1 MKKYVIS
8 SFILLLILSGITL
21 RKDFTLFIKN
31 IEKEFYYH
39 SSKLTENISVI
50 LAYRGVTSNSN
61 RYLKFIEHVQEGK
74 SDSFTRIWFDDM
86 KDINNFSTF
95 HFNGKV
101 ITYVQNI
108 TYLGETST
116 ALYTCKGIEGIK
128 VERNMVYSFIGCKSQ
143 EKDKDT
149 FNMEVFWIPN

>member
-8 SFILLLILSGITL
+8 TCILLLIFSGVAL

-39 SSKLTENISVI
+39 SSKL
-50 LAYRGVTSNSN
+50 
-61 RYLKFIEHVQEGK
+61 
-74 SDSFTRIWFDDM
+74 
-86 KDINNFSTF
+86 NFSTF

-116 ALYTCKGIEGIK
+116 ALYSCEGIEGIK
-128 VERNMVYSFIGCKSQ
+128 VERNTVYSFTGCTSQ
-143 EKDKDT
+143 EKDKEI